1 MKKNTKNLSM
11 IQAPTNKVIVHPK
24 TRYIRHISDLM
35 KRSSIQNGASV
46 DPADVVNIIGEIVS
60 IPQQITKDIQYQGYS
75 TDDLQIGDIAI
86 FSFKVIY
93 DLVIKQENGEPI
105 YRNLVNYNGKEY
117 FSCDIRNLFGVIRG
131 EEIIM
136 VNGYVMLNEFEQDKI
151 IMSQS
156 LKKIKRAK
164 YSHIIH
170 IGNNRQHLPNIQAKE
185 GDLVYFNSDKAQHYE
200 INGKKFIILQ
210 QDKILGKEI
219 LE

>member
-1 MKKNTKNLSM
+1 M

-46 DPADVVNIIGEIVS
+46 DPADVVNIVGEIVS
-60 IPQQITKDIQYQGYS
+60 IPQQITNDIQYEGYS

-136 VNGYVMLNEFEQDKI
+136 VNGYVMLEEFELDKI
-151 IMSQS
+151 IIAQTI
-156 LKKIKRAK
+156 KKTKRAK
-164 YSHIIH
+164 SSHIMH
-170 IGNNRQHLPNIQAKE
+170 IGNNRQHLPNIRAKKGE
-185 GDLVYFNSDKAQHYE
+185 LAYFNSDKVQHYE
-200 INGKKFIILQ
+200 INGKKFVILQ

-219 LE
+219 VE

>member
-1 MKKNTKNLSM
+1 M

-46 DPADVVNIIGEIVS
+46 DPADVVNIVGEIVS
-60 IPQQITKDIQYQGYS
+60 IPKQITNDKQYEGYS
-75 TDDLQIGDIAI
+75 IQDLQIGDMAI

-105 YRNLVNYNGKEY
+105 YRNLIKYDGKEY
-117 FSCDIRNLFGVIRG
+117 FSCDIRNLFGVIRDG
-131 EEIIM
+131 EIIM
-136 VNGYVMLNEFEQDKI
+136 VNGFVMLEEFEQDKI
-151 IMSQS
+151 ILAQTI
-156 LKKIKRAK
+156 KKTKRAK
-164 YSHIIH
+164 YSHIMH
-170 IGNNRQHLPNIQAKE
+170 IGNNRQHLPNIQASN
-185 GDLVYFNSDKAQHYE
+185 GDLVYFNSDKVQHYE

-219 LE
+219 VE

>member
-1 MKKNTKNLSM
+1 M
-11 IQAPTNKVIVHPK
+11 IQAPVNKVIVHPK
-24 TRYIRHISDLM
+24 TKYIRHISDLM

-60 IPQQITKDIQYQGYS
+60 IPQQITDTPDYQGYS
-75 TDDLQIGDIAI
+75 IEELQIGDIAI

-93 DLVIKQENGEPI
+93 DLIIKQENGEPI
-105 YRNLVNYNGKEY
+105 YRNLIKYNGEEY

-136 VNGYVMLNEFEQDKI
+136 INGYVMLEDFEKDKI
-151 IMSQS
+151 IMAQS
-156 LKKIKRAK
+156 LKKQKRAK
-164 YSHIIH
+164 SCHIMH
-170 IGNNRQHLPNIQAKE
+170 IGKNRQHLPDIQAKN
-185 GDLVYFNSDKAQHYE
+185 GDLVYFNADKAQHYE

-219 LE
+219 TE

>member
-1 MKKNTKNLSM
+1 M
-11 IQAPTNKVIVHPK
+11 IQAPINKVIVHPK

-46 DPADVVNIIGEIVS
+46 DPADVVNIVGEIVS
-60 IPQQITKDIQYQGYS
+60 IPQQITKDIQYEGYS

-105 YRNLVNYNGKEY
+105 YRNLVKYNGKEY

-136 VNGYVMLNEFEQDKI
+136 VNGYVMLEEFDQDKI
-151 IMSQS
+151 IIAQTI
-156 LKKIKRAK
+156 KKTKRAK
-164 YSHIIH
+164 SSCIMH

-185 GDLVYFNSDKAQHYE
+185 GELAYFNSDKVQHYE
-200 INGKKFIILQ
+200 INGKKFVILQ
-210 QDKILGKEI
+210 QDKILGKKI